1 MSLDDFNDSA
11 VVQGTLR
18 LARHFSLR
26 LLMDMGPVHVPW
38 LWIGL
43 GVWRAGAVLSSPKC
57 PICVNVFRA
66 IASCQLS
73 PHKSLK
79 WEGSYHQGDALS
91 CT

>member
-26 LLMDMGPVHVPW
+26 LLMDMGPVHVAW

-43 GVWRAGAVLSSPKC
+43 GVR
-57 PICVNVFRA
+57 
-66 IASCQLS
+66 QLS
-73 PHKSLK
+73 HVSFLRTN
-79 WEGSYHQGDALS
+79 L
-91 CT
+91 